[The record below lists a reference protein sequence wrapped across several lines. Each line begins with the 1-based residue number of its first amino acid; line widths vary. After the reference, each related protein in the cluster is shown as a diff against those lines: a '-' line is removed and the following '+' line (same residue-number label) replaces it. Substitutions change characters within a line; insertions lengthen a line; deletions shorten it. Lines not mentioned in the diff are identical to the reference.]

1 MTAAFEDATRSA
13 AQAYLDM
20 LAARPKLRGLLHG
33 IAFPMTLVAGIVLVS
48 LAGTPRARIGCT
60 VYAVS
65 GCLLFGVSALYH
77 RWHGSPR
84 VRTALRRL
92 DHANIFLIIAG
103 TYSPLALI
111 VLRGQTGRV
120 VLTIVWAGA
129 ALGIGL
135 QLLWPDAPRWL
146 YTPVYLGLGWVAV
159 FVLPDLLHR
168 GGVAVL
174 VLVAVGGA
182 LYTLGAAVYAFK
194 RPDPV
199 PRVFG
204 FHEVFHALTV
214 AAFVVQYVAVSIA
227 TYSLA

>member
-1 MTAAFEDATRSA
+1 MTAALRGGAQDA

-20 LAARPKLRGLLHG
+20 LGGRPKLRGLLHG
-33 IAFPMTLVAGIVLVS
+33 IAFPLAVAAGIVLVS
-48 LAGTPRARIGCT
+48 PGRHDRARLGCAI
-60 VYAVS
+60 YALS
-65 GCLLFGVSALYH
+65 ACLLFGVSALYH
-77 RWHGSPR
+77 RWHGSQR
-84 VRTALRRL
+84 VRAVLRRL

-103 TYSPLALI
+103 TYSPIALI
-111 VLRGQTGRV
+111 VLRGSTSAGRADGGLGRRAARHRAAAAV
-120 VLTIVWAGA
+120 GQRA
-129 ALGIGL
+129 ALALRPI
-135 QLLWPDAPRWL
+135 
-146 YTPVYLGLGWVAV
+146 YLALGWVAV
-159 FVLPDLLHR
+159 FVIPDLLHR

-182 LYTLGAAVYAFK
+182 LYSLGAVVYAFK

-214 AAFVVQYVAVSIA
+214 AAFVLQYVAVSIA